1 MIRIT
6 ELNEEL
12 IIKAKEELDKISGD
26 KIIIRL
32 KAIIALKNNSLGT
45 VCEVMGYSR
54 NTIKSW
60 VRGFSKDGV
69 KGLEDKPKSGRAT
82 KLSTKQQQEVLE
94 LVKNYKEGW
103 TLFRLQKEILVK
115 FGIKISHMSIWRLL
129 KKQGF
134 SYITPRPK
142 HYKQN
147 ENQVQEFKK
156 KSGRDNKK

>member
-1 MIRIT
+1 MIRIS

-12 IIKAKEELDKISGD
+12 VVRAEEELNKISGD
-26 KIIIRL
+26 KIVIRL
-32 KAIIALKNNSLGT
+32 KSIVALKNNSLGT

-60 VRGFSKDGV
+60 VRSFSKYGV

-115 FGIKISHMSIWRLL
+115 FGIKINHMSIWRLL

-134 SYITPRPK
+134 SYITPRPR
-142 HYKQN
+142 HYKQD

-156 KSGRDNKK
+156 KSGRAKKK